1 MASRVVLLGAPGAG
15 KGTQAYELAR
25 YLDAPHISTGDIF
38 RENLRNKTELGQR
51 AEAYMNSGQLVPDS
65 LVVEIVRD
73 RLAQPDCR
81 NGYVLD
87 GFPRS
92 VGQAEALDAFLE
104 ERGEQLDYV
113 IQLEVDEE
121 EIIGRLTAR
130 RSCVDCG
137 AIFNLRTDSPDKRGC
152 PEGREVSTCNIVQRS
167 DDTEETVRERIRVY
181 QESTQPLLDYYAR
194 TGALSVVESSG
205 EGPAEVF
212 ERVKTIVGADGAKK
226 AP

>member
-25 YLDAPHISTGDIF
+25 FLDAPHISTGDIF

-51 AEAYMNSGQLVPDS
+51 AEAYMNAGQLVPDS

-73 RLAQPDCR
+73 RLAQPDCQK
-81 NGYVLD
+81 GYVLD

-92 VGQAEALDAFLE
+92 VAQAEALDAFLE

-113 IQLEVDEE
+113 IQLDVDEE
-121 EIIGRLTAR
+121 EIIDRLTAR

-137 AIFNLRTDSPDKRGC
+137 AIFNVRTDPPEERGC
-152 PEGREVSTCNIVQRS
+152 PQGRDISTCNIVQRS

-181 QESTQPLLDYYAR
+181 QETTQPLLEYYGKKGLLVTVDSA
-194 TGALSVVESSG
+194 G

-212 ERVKTIVGADGAKK
+212 ERMKTIVGADGAKK
-226 AP
+226 TP

>member
-1 MASRVVLLGAPGAG
+1 MALRVVLLGAPGAG
-15 KGTQAYELAR
+15 KGTQASELAR
-25 YLDAPHISTGDIF
+25 FLEAPHISTGDIF

-51 AEAYMNSGQLVPDS
+51 AEAYMNAGQLVPDS

-81 NGYVLD
+81 EGYVLD

-92 VGQAEALDAFLE
+92 VAQAEALDAFLE

-113 IQLEVDEE
+113 IQLDVDEE
-121 EIIGRLTAR
+121 EIVGRLTAR

-137 AIFNLRTDSPDKRGC
+137 AIFNMRTDPPEQRGC
-152 PEGREVSTCNIVQRS
+152 PQGRGISTCDIVQRS
-167 DDTEETVRERIRVY
+167 DDTEETVRERMRVY
-181 QESTQPLLDYYAR
+181 RESTQPLLEYYEKKGLL
-194 TGALSVVESSG
+194 TSVDSAG

-212 ERVKTIVGADGAKK
+212 ERIKTIVGADGAKTT
-226 AP
+226 P